1 MTETTK
7 PSNAMAHITMRI
19 PYKTLEFFKQFENPR
34 TYMREILDAHVEAQ
48 NKRGVDVS
56 TQEG

>member
-1 MTETTK
+1 MTDTTK
-7 PSNAMAHITMRI
+7 PSTAMAHITMRI

-48 NKRGVDVS
+48 IKND
-56 TQEG
+56 QD

>member
-1 MTETTK
+1 MTEITK

-34 TYMREILDAHVEAQ
+34 TYMREILDAHVKAQ
-48 NKRGVDVS
+48 TEKND
-56 TQEG
+56 

>member
-34 TYMREILDAHVEAQ
+34 TYMREILDAHVEMCTKK
-48 NKRGVDVS
+48 ND
-56 TQEG
+56 

>member
-1 MTETTK
+1 MTEITK

-34 TYMREILDAHVEAQ
+34 TSMREVLDAHVEAQ
-48 NKRGVDVS
+48 TKKND
-56 TQEG
+56 